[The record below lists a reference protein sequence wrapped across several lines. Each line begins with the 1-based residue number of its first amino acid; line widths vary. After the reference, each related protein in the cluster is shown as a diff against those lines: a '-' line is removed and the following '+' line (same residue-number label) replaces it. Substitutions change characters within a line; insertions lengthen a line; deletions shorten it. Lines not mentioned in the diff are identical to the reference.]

1 MKKSKFIDFIEEDE
15 RNQFSINFLLMNHE
29 DSKMLESNS
38 FIKKKSFSENNND
51 ENYFINKYHKPISK
65 II

>member
-15 RNQFSINFLLMNHE
+15 KHQFSINFLLMNHD
-29 DSKMLESNS
+29 DSKISESTS
-38 FIKKKSFSENNND
+38 FINKKSFNEANND
-51 ENYFINKYHKPISK
+51 HNHYINKYHKPISK